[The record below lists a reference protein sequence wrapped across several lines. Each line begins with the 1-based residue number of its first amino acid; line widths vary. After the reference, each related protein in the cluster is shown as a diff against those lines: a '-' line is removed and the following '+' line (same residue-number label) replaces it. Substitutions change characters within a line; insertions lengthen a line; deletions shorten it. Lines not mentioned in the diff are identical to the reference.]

1 MHGQLTLESDVLYC
15 FSVRLTTHPM
25 ARRENKQHL
34 KQSEET
40 MATSTTSRRGG
51 LSSTALA
58 LIPIAIAIN
67 VALGQLVQSVLKL
80 PIYLDS
86 IGTVLVGILLG
97 PLAGAITGLLANI
110 IWGLTLAPA
119 ALPFA
124 AVAAVIGL
132 IAGYAG
138 QYGAAQS
145 WWKMALFGVL
155 TGIVAAAISAPIAT
169 YVFGGV
175 TGGGTDVLVAMF
187 QSLGASVLGASFAQ
201 GAVSDPLDKTITYLV
216 VWAIISAL
224 PKRLLARFSNIP
236 QQ

>member
-1 MHGQLTLESDVLYC
+1 
-15 FSVRLTTHPM
+15 
-25 ARRENKQHL
+25 
-34 KQSEET
+34 
-40 MATSTTSRRGG
+40 MATSTTSQRGG

-138 QYGAAQS
+138 QYGATQT

-155 TGIVAAAISAPIAT
+155 TGIVAAAISAPIAA

-175 TGGGTDVLVAMF
+175 TGAGTDVLVAVF

-201 GAVSDPLDKTITYLV
+201 GAVSDPLDKTITYLI

-224 PKRLLARFSNIP
+224 PKRLLARFGNI
-236 QQ
+236 QQR

>member
-1 MHGQLTLESDVLYC
+1 
-15 FSVRLTTHPM
+15 
-25 ARRENKQHL
+25 
-34 KQSEET
+34 
-40 MATSTTSRRGG
+40 MATSTTSQRGG

-86 IGTVLVGILLG
+86 IGTVLAGILLG
-97 PLAGAITGLLANI
+97 PLAGAIAGLLANI
-110 IWGLTLAPA
+110 IWGLTLAPT

-138 QYGAAQS
+138 QYGATQT

-155 TGIVAAAISAPIAT
+155 TGMVAAAISAPIAA
-169 YVFGGV
+169 YVFGGM
-175 TGGGTDVLVAMF
+175 TGAGTDVLVAMF

-224 PKRLLARFSNIP
+224 PKRLLARFGNM
-236 QQ
+236 QQR

>member
-1 MHGQLTLESDVLYC
+1 
-15 FSVRLTTHPM
+15 M
-25 ARRENKQHL
+25 AP
-34 KQSEET
+34 
-40 MATSTTSRRGG
+40 STTSQRGG

-67 VALGQLVQSVLKL
+67 VALGQLVQSILKL

-86 IGTVLVGILLG
+86 IGTVLVGVLLG

-110 IWGLTLAPA
+110 IWGLTLAPS

-224 PKRLLARFSNIP
+224 PKRLLARFGNI
-236 QQ
+236 QQQ

>member
-1 MHGQLTLESDVLYC
+1 
-15 FSVRLTTHPM
+15 M
-25 ARRENKQHL
+25 AP
-34 KQSEET
+34 
-40 MATSTTSRRGG
+40 STTSQRGG

-110 IWGLTLAPA
+110 IWGLTLAPS

-138 QYGAAQS
+138 QYGATQT

-201 GAVSDPLDKTITYLV
+201 GAVSDPLDKTITYLI

-224 PKRLLARFSNIP
+224 PKRLLARFGNI
-236 QQ
+236 QQQ

>member
-1 MHGQLTLESDVLYC
+1 
-15 FSVRLTTHPM
+15 M
-25 ARRENKQHL
+25 AP
-34 KQSEET
+34 
-40 MATSTTSRRGG
+40 STTSQRGG

-67 VALGQLVQSVLKL
+67 VALGQLVQSILKL

-86 IGTVLVGILLG
+86 IGTVLVGVLLG

-110 IWGLTLAPA
+110 IWGLTLAPT

-138 QYGAAQS
+138 QYGATQT

-155 TGIVAAAISAPIAT
+155 TGMVAAALSAPIVT
-169 YVFGGV
+169 YMSGGV
-175 TGGGTDVLVAMF
+175 TGAGTDMLVAMF
-187 QSLGASVLGASFAQ
+187 QSLGASVLGASFVQ
-201 GAVSDPLDKTITYLV
+201 GVVSDPLDKTITYLI

-224 PKRLLARFSNIP
+224 PKRLLARFGNI
-236 QQ
+236 QQR

>member
-1 MHGQLTLESDVLYC
+1 
-15 FSVRLTTHPM
+15 
-25 ARRENKQHL
+25 
-34 KQSEET
+34 

-224 PKRLLARFSNIP
+224 PKRLLARFGNI
-236 QQ
+236 QQR

>member
-1 MHGQLTLESDVLYC
+1 
-15 FSVRLTTHPM
+15 M
-25 ARRENKQHL
+25 AP
-34 KQSEET
+34 
-40 MATSTTSRRGG
+40 STTSQRGG

-67 VALGQLVQSVLKL
+67 VALGQLVQSILKL

-110 IWGLTLAPA
+110 IWGLTLAPS

-138 QYGAAQS
+138 QYGAVQS

-201 GAVSDPLDKTITYLV
+201 GAVSDPLDKTITYLI

-224 PKRLLARFSNIP
+224 PRRLLARFGNI
-236 QQ
+236 QQR

>member
-1 MHGQLTLESDVLYC
+1 
-15 FSVRLTTHPM
+15 
-25 ARRENKQHL
+25 
-34 KQSEET
+34 
-40 MATSTTSRRGG
+40 
-51 LSSTALA
+51 
-58 LIPIAIAIN
+58 
-67 VALGQLVQSVLKL
+67 
-80 PIYLDS
+80 
-86 IGTVLVGILLG
+86 
-97 PLAGAITGLLANI
+97 LLANI
-110 IWGLTLAPA
+110 IWGLTLAPS

-138 QYGAAQS
+138 QYGAVQS

-201 GAVSDPLDKTITYLV
+201 GAVSDPLDKTITYLI

-224 PKRLLARFSNIP
+224 PKRLLARFGNI
-236 QQ
+236 QQR

>member
-1 MHGQLTLESDVLYC
+1 MT
-15 FSVRLTTHPM
+15 P
-25 ARRENKQHL
+25 
-34 KQSEET
+34 
-40 MATSTTSRRGG
+40 STTSERGG

-138 QYGAAQS
+138 QYGATQT

-201 GAVSDPLDKTITYLV
+201 GAVSDPLDKTITYLI

-224 PKRLLARFSNIP
+224 PKRLLARFGNI
-236 QQ
+236 QQR

>member
-1 MHGQLTLESDVLYC
+1 MT
-15 FSVRLTTHPM
+15 P
-25 ARRENKQHL
+25 
-34 KQSEET
+34 
-40 MATSTTSRRGG
+40 STTSERGG

-110 IWGLTLAPA
+110 IWGLTLAPS

-175 TGGGTDVLVAMF
+175 TGAGTDVLVAMF
-187 QSLGASVLGASFAQ
+187 QNLGASVLGASFAQ

-224 PKRLLARFSNIP
+224 PRRLLARFGNI
-236 QQ
+236 QQQ

>member
-1 MHGQLTLESDVLYC
+1 
-15 FSVRLTTHPM
+15 M
-25 ARRENKQHL
+25 AP
-34 KQSEET
+34 
-40 MATSTTSRRGG
+40 STTSQRGG

-67 VALGQLVQSVLKL
+67 VALGQLVQSILKL

-86 IGTVLVGILLG
+86 IGTVLVGVLLG
-97 PLAGAITGLLANI
+97 PLAEAITGLLANI
-110 IWGLTLAPA
+110 IWGLTLAPS

-187 QSLGASVLGASFAQ
+187 QNLGASVLGASFAQ

-224 PKRLLARFSNIP
+224 PRRLLARFGNI
-236 QQ
+236 QQQ

>member
-1 MHGQLTLESDVLYC
+1 
-15 FSVRLTTHPM
+15 M
-25 ARRENKQHL
+25 AP
-34 KQSEET
+34 
-40 MATSTTSRRGG
+40 STTSQRGG

-86 IGTVLVGILLG
+86 IGTVLVGVLLG

-110 IWGLTLAPA
+110 IWGLTLAPS

-175 TGGGTDVLVAMF
+175 TGAGTDVLVAMF
-187 QSLGASVLGASFAQ
+187 QNLGASVLGASFAQ

-224 PKRLLARFSNIP
+224 PRRLLARFGNI
-236 QQ
+236 QQQ

>member
-1 MHGQLTLESDVLYC
+1 MT
-15 FSVRLTTHPM
+15 P
-25 ARRENKQHL
+25 
-34 KQSEET
+34 
-40 MATSTTSRRGG
+40 STTSERGG

-58 LIPIAIAIN
+58 LIPIATAIN
-67 VALGQLVQSVLKL
+67 VALGQLVQSILKL

-86 IGTVLVGILLG
+86 IGTVLVGVLLG

-138 QYGAAQS
+138 QYGATQT

-175 TGGGTDVLVAMF
+175 TGAGTDVLVAMF
-187 QSLGASVLGASFAQ
+187 QNLGASVLGASFAQ

-224 PKRLLARFSNIP
+224 PRRLLARFGNI
-236 QQ
+236 QQR

>member
-1 MHGQLTLESDVLYC
+1 
-15 FSVRLTTHPM
+15 M
-25 ARRENKQHL
+25 AP
-34 KQSEET
+34 
-40 MATSTTSRRGG
+40 STTSQRGG

-67 VALGQLVQSVLKL
+67 VALGQLVQSILKL

-86 IGTVLVGILLG
+86 IGTVLVGVLLG

-110 IWGLTLAPA
+110 IWGLTLAPS

-175 TGGGTDVLVAMF
+175 TGAGTDVLVAMF
-187 QSLGASVLGASFAQ
+187 QNLGASVLGASFAQ

-224 PKRLLARFSNIP
+224 PRRLLARFGNI
-236 QQ
+236 QQR

>member
-1 MHGQLTLESDVLYC
+1 MT
-15 FSVRLTTHPM
+15 
-25 ARRENKQHL
+25 
-34 KQSEET
+34 
-40 MATSTTSRRGG
+40 TSTTSQRGG

-86 IGTVLVGILLG
+86 IGTVLVGVLLG
-97 PLAGAITGLLANI
+97 PLAGAITGLLANV
-110 IWGLTLAPA
+110 IWGLTLAPP

-132 IAGYAG
+132 IAGYAR
-138 QYGAAQS
+138 QYGALHS
-145 WWKMALFGVL
+145 WWKMALAGVI
-155 TGIVAAAISAPIAT
+155 TGVVAAAISAPIAT

-175 TGGGTDVLVAMF
+175 TGAGTDVLVAMF
-187 QSLGASVLGASFAQ
+187 QNLGASVLGASFMQ
-201 GAVSDPLDKTITYLV
+201 GAVSDPLDKTITYLI

-224 PKRLLARFSNIP
+224 PKRLLARFGAND
-236 QQ
+236 Q

>member
-1 MHGQLTLESDVLYC
+1 MT
-15 FSVRLTTHPM
+15 P
-25 ARRENKQHL
+25 
-34 KQSEET
+34 
-40 MATSTTSRRGG
+40 STTSERGG

-110 IWGLTLAPA
+110 IWGLTLAPS

-138 QYGAAQS
+138 QYGAVQS

-175 TGGGTDVLVAMF
+175 TGAGTDVLVAMF
-187 QSLGASVLGASFAQ
+187 QNLGASVLGASFAQ

-224 PKRLLARFSNIP
+224 PRRLLARFGNI
-236 QQ
+236 QQR

>member
-1 MHGQLTLESDVLYC
+1 
-15 FSVRLTTHPM
+15 M
-25 ARRENKQHL
+25 AP
-34 KQSEET
+34 
-40 MATSTTSRRGG
+40 STTSQRGG

-67 VALGQLVQSVLKL
+67 VALGQLVQSVLRL

-110 IWGLTLAPA
+110 IWGLTLAPS

-138 QYGAAQS
+138 QYGATQT

-224 PKRLLARFSNIP
+224 PRRLLARFGNI
-236 QQ
+236 QQQ

>member
-1 MHGQLTLESDVLYC
+1 
-15 FSVRLTTHPM
+15 
-25 ARRENKQHL
+25 
-34 KQSEET
+34 
-40 MATSTTSRRGG
+40 

-67 VALGQLVQSVLKL
+67 VALGQLVQSILKL

-86 IGTVLVGILLG
+86 IGTVLVGVLLG

-110 IWGLTLAPA
+110 IWGLTLAPS

-138 QYGAAQS
+138 QYGATQT

-175 TGGGTDVLVAMF
+175 TGAGTDVLVAMF
-187 QSLGASVLGASFAQ
+187 QNLGASVPGASFAQ

-224 PKRLLARFSNIP
+224 PRRLLARFGNI
-236 QQ
+236 QQR

>member
-1 MHGQLTLESDVLYC
+1 
-15 FSVRLTTHPM
+15 M
-25 ARRENKQHL
+25 AP
-34 KQSEET
+34 
-40 MATSTTSRRGG
+40 STTSQRGG

-67 VALGQLVQSVLKL
+67 VALGQLVQSILKL

-86 IGTVLVGILLG
+86 IGTVLVGVLLG

-110 IWGLTLAPA
+110 IWGLTLAPT

-138 QYGAAQS
+138 QYGATQT

-155 TGIVAAAISAPIAT
+155 TGMVAAALSAPIVT
-169 YVFGGV
+169 YMSGGV
-175 TGGGTDVLVAMF
+175 TGAGTDMLVAMF
-187 QSLGASVLGASFAQ
+187 QSLGASVLGASFVQ
-201 GAVSDPLDKTITYLV
+201 GVVSDPLDKTITYLI

-224 PKRLLARFSNIP
+224 PRRLLARFGNI
-236 QQ
+236 QQR

>member
-1 MHGQLTLESDVLYC
+1 
-15 FSVRLTTHPM
+15 M
-25 ARRENKQHL
+25 AP
-34 KQSEET
+34 
-40 MATSTTSRRGG
+40 STTSQRGG

-86 IGTVLVGILLG
+86 IGTVLVGVLLG

-110 IWGLTLAPA
+110 IWGLTLAPT

-138 QYGAAQS
+138 QYGATQT

-155 TGIVAAAISAPIAT
+155 TGMVAAALSAPIVT
-169 YVFGGV
+169 YMSGGV
-175 TGGGTDVLVAMF
+175 TGAGTDMLVAMF
-187 QSLGASVLGASFAQ
+187 QSLGASVLGASFVQ
-201 GAVSDPLDKTITYLV
+201 GVVSDPLDKTITYLI

-224 PKRLLARFSNIP
+224 PKRLLARFGNI
-236 QQ
+236 QQR

>member
-1 MHGQLTLESDVLYC
+1 
-15 FSVRLTTHPM
+15 M
-25 ARRENKQHL
+25 AP
-34 KQSEET
+34 
-40 MATSTTSRRGG
+40 STTSQRGG

-138 QYGAAQS
+138 QYGATQT

-201 GAVSDPLDKTITYLV
+201 GAVSDPLDKTITYLI

-224 PKRLLARFSNIP
+224 PKRLLARFGNI
-236 QQ
+236 QQR

>member
-1 MHGQLTLESDVLYC
+1 
-15 FSVRLTTHPM
+15 M
-25 ARRENKQHL
+25 AP
-34 KQSEET
+34 
-40 MATSTTSRRGG
+40 STTSQRGG

-110 IWGLTLAPA
+110 IWGLTLAPS

-138 QYGAAQS
+138 QYGATQT

-175 TGGGTDVLVAMF
+175 TGAGTDVLVAMF
-187 QSLGASVLGASFAQ
+187 QNLGASVLGASFAQ

-224 PKRLLARFSNIP
+224 PRRLLARFGNI
-236 QQ
+236 QQQ

>member
-1 MHGQLTLESDVLYC
+1 MT
-15 FSVRLTTHPM
+15 P
-25 ARRENKQHL
+25 
-34 KQSEET
+34 
-40 MATSTTSRRGG
+40 STTSERGG

-110 IWGLTLAPA
+110 IWGLTLAPS

-138 QYGAAQS
+138 QYGAVQS

-155 TGIVAAAISAPIAT
+155 TGMVAAAISAPIAT

-175 TGGGTDVLVAMF
+175 TGAGTDVLVAMF
-187 QSLGASVLGASFAQ
+187 QNLGASVLGASFAQ

-224 PKRLLARFSNIP
+224 PKRLLARFGNI
-236 QQ
+236 QQR

>member
-1 MHGQLTLESDVLYC
+1 M
-15 FSVRLTTHPM
+15 P
-25 ARRENKQHL
+25 L

-40 MATSTTSRRGG
+40 MAPSTTSQRGG

-67 VALGQLVQSVLKL
+67 VALGQLVQSILKL

-86 IGTVLVGILLG
+86 IGTVLVGVLLG

-110 IWGLTLAPA
+110 IWGLTLAPS

-187 QSLGASVLGASFAQ
+187 QNLGASVLGASFAQ

-224 PKRLLARFSNIP
+224 PRRLLARFGNI
-236 QQ
+236 QQR

>member
-1 MHGQLTLESDVLYC
+1 
-15 FSVRLTTHPM
+15 
-25 ARRENKQHL
+25 
-34 KQSEET
+34 
-40 MATSTTSRRGG
+40 MATSTTSQRGG

-138 QYGAAQS
+138 QYGATQT

-201 GAVSDPLDKTITYLV
+201 GAVSDPLDKTITYLI

-224 PKRLLARFSNIP
+224 PKRLLARFGNI
-236 QQ
+236 QQQ

>member
-1 MHGQLTLESDVLYC
+1 
-15 FSVRLTTHPM
+15 
-25 ARRENKQHL
+25 
-34 KQSEET
+34 
-40 MATSTTSRRGG
+40 MATSTTSQRGG

-86 IGTVLVGILLG
+86 IGTVLAGVLLG

-138 QYGAAQS
+138 QYGATQT

-155 TGIVAAAISAPIAT
+155 TGIVAAAISAPIAA

-175 TGGGTDVLVAMF
+175 TGAGTDVLVAVF

-201 GAVSDPLDKTITYLV
+201 GTVSDPLDKTITYLI

-224 PKRLLARFSNIP
+224 PKRLLARFGNI
-236 QQ
+236 QQR

>member
-1 MHGQLTLESDVLYC
+1 
-15 FSVRLTTHPM
+15 
-25 ARRENKQHL
+25 
-34 KQSEET
+34 

>member
-1 MHGQLTLESDVLYC
+1 
-15 FSVRLTTHPM
+15 
-25 ARRENKQHL
+25 
-34 KQSEET
+34 
-40 MATSTTSRRGG
+40 MATSTTSQRGG

-67 VALGQLVQSVLKL
+67 VALGQLVQSVLKM

-86 IGTVLVGILLG
+86 IGTVLAGILLG

-110 IWGLTLAPA
+110 IWGLILAPA

-138 QYGAAQS
+138 QYGATQS

-155 TGIVAAAISAPIAT
+155 TGIVAAAISAPIAA

-175 TGGGTDVLVAMF
+175 TGAGTDVLVAMF

-201 GAVSDPLDKTITYLV
+201 GTVSDPLDKTITYLI

-224 PKRLLARFSNIP
+224 PKRLLARFGNI
-236 QQ
+236 QQR

>member
-1 MHGQLTLESDVLYC
+1 
-15 FSVRLTTHPM
+15 
-25 ARRENKQHL
+25 
-34 KQSEET
+34 
-40 MATSTTSRRGG
+40 MATSTTSQRGG

-86 IGTVLVGILLG
+86 IGTVLVGVLLG

-110 IWGLTLAPA
+110 IWGLTLAPS

-138 QYGAAQS
+138 KYGATQT

-175 TGGGTDVLVAMF
+175 TGAGTDVLVAMF

-201 GAVSDPLDKTITYLV
+201 GAVSDPLDKTITYLIV
-216 VWAIISAL
+216 
-224 PKRLLARFSNIP
+224 
-236 QQ
+236 

>member
-1 MHGQLTLESDVLYC
+1 MT
-15 FSVRLTTHPM
+15 P
-25 ARRENKQHL
+25 
-34 KQSEET
+34 
-40 MATSTTSRRGG
+40 STTSERGG

-110 IWGLTLAPA
+110 IWGLTLAPS

-138 QYGAAQS
+138 QYGATQT

-175 TGGGTDVLVAMF
+175 TGAGTDVLVAMF
-187 QSLGASVLGASFAQ
+187 QNLGASVLGASFAQ

-224 PKRLLARFSNIP
+224 PKRLLARFGNI
-236 QQ
+236 QQR

>member
-1 MHGQLTLESDVLYC
+1 
-15 FSVRLTTHPM
+15 
-25 ARRENKQHL
+25 
-34 KQSEET
+34 
-40 MATSTTSRRGG
+40 MATSTTSQRGG

-86 IGTVLVGILLG
+86 IDTVLVGILLG

-138 QYGAAQS
+138 QYGATQT

-155 TGIVAAAISAPIAT
+155 TGIVAAAISAPIAA

-201 GAVSDPLDKTITYLV
+201 GAVSDPLDKTITYLI

-224 PKRLLARFSNIP
+224 PKRLLARFGNI
-236 QQ
+236 QQR

>member
-1 MHGQLTLESDVLYC
+1 MT
-15 FSVRLTTHPM
+15 P
-25 ARRENKQHL
+25 
-34 KQSEET
+34 
-40 MATSTTSRRGG
+40 STTSERGG

-86 IGTVLVGILLG
+86 IGTVLAGILLG

-110 IWGLTLAPA
+110 IWGLTLAPS

-138 QYGAAQS
+138 QYGATQT

-201 GAVSDPLDKTITYLV
+201 GAVSDPLDKTITYLI

-224 PKRLLARFSNIP
+224 PKRLLARFGNI
-236 QQ
+236 QQR

>member
-1 MHGQLTLESDVLYC
+1 MT
-15 FSVRLTTHPM
+15 P
-25 ARRENKQHL
+25 
-34 KQSEET
+34 
-40 MATSTTSRRGG
+40 STTSERGG

-86 IGTVLVGILLG
+86 IGTVLAGILLG

-138 QYGAAQS
+138 QYGATQT

-155 TGIVAAAISAPIAT
+155 TGIVAAAISAPIAA

-175 TGGGTDVLVAMF
+175 TGAGTDVLVAVF

-201 GAVSDPLDKTITYLV
+201 GAVSDPLDKTITYLI

-224 PKRLLARFSNIP
+224 PKRLLARFGNI
-236 QQ
+236 QQR

>member
-1 MHGQLTLESDVLYC
+1 
-15 FSVRLTTHPM
+15 
-25 ARRENKQHL
+25 
-34 KQSEET
+34 

-216 VWAIISAL
+216 VWAIISAS

>member
-1 MHGQLTLESDVLYC
+1 
-15 FSVRLTTHPM
+15 M
-25 ARRENKQHL
+25 AP
-34 KQSEET
+34 
-40 MATSTTSRRGG
+40 STTSQRGG

-67 VALGQLVQSVLKL
+67 VALGQLVQSILKL

-86 IGTVLVGILLG
+86 IGTVLVGVLLG

-110 IWGLTLAPA
+110 IWGLTLAPS

-138 QYGAAQS
+138 QYGATQT

-175 TGGGTDVLVAMF
+175 TGAGTDVLVAMF
-187 QSLGASVLGASFAQ
+187 QNLGASVLGASFAQ

-224 PKRLLARFSNIP
+224 PRRLLARFGNI
-236 QQ
+236 QQR